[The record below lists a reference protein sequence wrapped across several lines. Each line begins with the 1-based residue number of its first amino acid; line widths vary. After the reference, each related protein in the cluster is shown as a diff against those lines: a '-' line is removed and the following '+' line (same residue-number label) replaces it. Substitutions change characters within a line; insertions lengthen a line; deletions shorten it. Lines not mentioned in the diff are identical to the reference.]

1 MLKKILKWSGVCLL
15 GLVALL
21 VFFWFVWP
29 GKYRIIGYLMMSDVP
44 VPPDIATLEGAREAS
59 VEALLGHFLP
69 APETGDGGQPL
80 PAPVSRPSVALS
92 ETDVNRAL
100 KYELERINAHRRGIE
115 ALFFR
120 IGEGEITLFCHFDG
134 ERLCESHPDLNG
146 RIPGMFRRK
155 GVLSVKMVPSRTGGG
170 RAGLRPVDA
179 HVGKVPALGR
189 VLQAVRASFPKLE
202 YDETAGFLLPKAVR
216 EIVAGNGNLTV
227 NQTE

>member
-1 MLKKILKWSGVCLL
+1 MLKKILKWFGICLL
-15 GLVALL
+15 GLTVLL
-21 VFFWFVWP
+21 AFFWFVWP

-44 VPPDIATLEGAREAS
+44 VPPDIATLDGEREAS
-59 VEALLGHFLP
+59 VEALLGQFLP
-69 APETGDGGQPL
+69 APEAEGGGQSVPRTG
-80 PAPVSRPSVALS
+80 SRPSVVLS

-100 KYELERINAHRRGIE
+100 KYELERANAYRRGIE

-134 ERLCESHPDLNG
+134 RRLCENQPDLNG
-146 RIPGMFRRK
+146 RIPEMFRRK
-155 GVLSVKMVPSRTGGG
+155 GVLRVKMVPSRTGGG

-189 VLQAVRASFPKLE
+189 ILQAVRGSFPKLE
-202 YDETAGFLLPKAVR
+202 YDEESGFLAPEGIR
-216 EIVAGNGNLTV
+216 EIVVGRGSLTV